1 MIIVLTAVVLF
12 YGGFLIQS
20 NFDPIF
26 LIVTLSILFLLG
38 SFATLN
44 IKIDKEYL
52 RLKFGYGIFRK
63 KFNLK
68 EIDSVKSVKHKWY
81 HGWGIRYWLGSNIWI
96 YNVSGFGAIEIKM
109 KNGKTSRIGTDE
121 PKDLEYA
128 IKEVI
133 K

>member
-1 MIIVLTAVVLF
+1 MIIVLTSITLF

-20 NFDPIF
+20 DFEPVL
-26 LIVTLSILFLLG
+26 LIVTILILFLLG

-44 IKIDKEYL
+44 VKIDNENLK
-52 RLKFGYGIFRK
+52 LKFGYGLFRK
-63 KFNLK
+63 KFKLK
-68 EIDSVKSVKHKWY
+68 EIDSVESVKNKWY
-81 HGWGIRYWLGSNIWI
+81 YGWGIRYWLGSNIWI
-96 YNVSGFGAIEIKM
+96 YNVSGFGAVEIKM